1 MSLFVKTNPLTPQLL
16 CFSLSHLIRRL
27 SCSLPVAAVTYQT
40 VRPGLLHLC
49 RLRSGARSI
58 VKKNYSGGAAAVT
71 QAAAPESSTC
81 PSAGWVNFGPSSGG
95 HVGAEVQGHA
105 DAVEPTGILRRITHK
120 KIPKMPWDN
129 DAAVS
134 RSSFAALYN

>member
-1 MSLFVKTNPLTPQLL
+1 M
-16 CFSLSHLIRRL
+16 
-27 SCSLPVAAVTYQT
+27 AAVTNQT

-58 VKKNYSGGAAAVT
+58 VKKKNYSGGAAAVAAVT

-81 PSAGWVNFGPSSGG
+81 PSAGWVNFGPGSGG

-120 KIPKMPWDN
+120 RIPKMPWDN

-134 RSSFAALYN
+134 RSSFAALCN